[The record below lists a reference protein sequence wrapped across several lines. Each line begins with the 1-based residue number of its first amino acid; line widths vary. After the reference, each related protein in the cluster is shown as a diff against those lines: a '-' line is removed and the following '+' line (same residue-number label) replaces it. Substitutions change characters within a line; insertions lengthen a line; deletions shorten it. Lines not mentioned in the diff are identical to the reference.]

1 MNIENEKEK
10 EGKDEEEEDEEYDA
24 FGMAFDNMVAALGKI
39 INFQLNNSKVVQGVI
54 NELINKWIM
63 NLPIKYDDTEMEPQ
77 HEWLVDLFLLKREL
91 IGENCY
97 NHYFETLADIYEA
110 KKTPDKINEK
120 IKKIFNEYVKNDDK
134 LKQIVSK
141 IYENTDDTLK
151 KKLEKLIK

>member
-1 MNIENEKEK
+1 
-10 EGKDEEEEDEEYDA
+10 
-24 FGMAFDNMVAALGKI
+24 MAFDNMVAALGKI

-97 NHYFETLADIYEA
+97 NH
-110 KKTPDKINEK
+110 
-120 IKKIFNEYVKNDDK
+120 
-134 LKQIVSK
+134 
-141 IYENTDDTLK
+141 
-151 KKLEKLIK
+151 